1 MTLTPRRLLIALPV
15 LTAALAACQTSGS
28 GPGNISVS
36 SQDAALPTMERIA
49 LAANKC
55 WFKGADRAFRA
66 YRLAPE
72 LNSFSGRPRILIV
85 PGGRPQ
91 DRPLAVIEAQGTPA
105 TVSAYGPLMSQSAG
119 NRIAA
124 DTRRWAGGGSSC

>member
-1 MTLTPRRLLIALPV
+1 MRIAPRRIAIALPV
-15 LTAALAACQTSGS
+15 LAAALTACRTSGP
-28 GPGNISVS
+28 GPGNITVQ
-36 SQDAALPTMERIA
+36 SQDGALPTMERIA

-55 WFKGADRAFRA
+55 WFKGGQRAFRA

-72 LNSFSGRPRILIV
+72 LSSFSGRPRILIV

-91 DRPLAVIEAQGTPA
+91 DRPLAVIEAEGEPA